1 MQHLAVTVDYAG
13 APGTRARPLSSGG
26 SAASM
31 PTWPSSAASPAVFS
45 AFGCDAGT
53 KNQPPMFVSGLQS
66 TDAKIPTDYSCPSLG
81 PCEIV
86 LYARDFVYP
95 YTGQVPGAAPAESR
109 DEITIEAALGFPRL
123 QPGML
128 IQLDGRPCIGFGAL
142 QCIYKLPPSSTGG
155 LASGSEQS
163 QATYAGPPDESGGR
177 IVGSTI
183 VRCFTAL
190 DLHAPSAAPAKKSC
204 HSAPLCI
211 TIRIEPV
218 ASIRGVLDKIFFPSG
233 VVPTAPRARLDVGRD
248 ADQSVEIH
256 VDWTPQV
263 RHPTNDSETARTRYT
278 WSGCSRGA
286 CVMRLPAGVSTNS
299 GFSPDRSVDLCSAH
313 PQFLGIRTRLRQGVQ
328 QEDLHGGSRRR
339 GGRYRRGSR
348 PLLPS

>member
-1 MQHLAVTVDYAG
+1 
-13 APGTRARPLSSGG
+13 
-26 SAASM
+26 
-31 PTWPSSAASPAVFS
+31 
-45 AFGCDAGT
+45 
-53 KNQPPMFVSGLQS
+53 MFVSGLQS
-66 TDAKIPTDYSCPSLG
+66 IDAKIPTDYTCPSLG
-81 PCEIV
+81 PCEVV

-95 YTGQVPGAAPAESR
+95 YTGQNPGAAPAESR
-109 DEITIEAALGFPRL
+109 DEITIEAAMGFPRL

-128 IQLDGRPCIGFGAL
+128 TQLDGRACVGFGAL
-142 QCIYKLPPSSTGG
+142 QCVYKLPPNSTGG
-155 LASGSEQS
+155 LASGSERS
-163 QATYAGPPDESGGR
+163 QEAHAAPADESGGR

-211 TIRIEPV
+211 KIRIEPV

-263 RHPTNDSETARTRYT
+263 RHPTVNSETARPRY
-278 WSGCSRGA
+278 SRGA
-286 CVMRLPAGVSTNS
+286 CALPADISAHS
-299 GFSPDRSVDLCSAH
+299 EFSPDSSVDL
-313 PQFLGIRTRLRQGVQ
+313 
-328 QEDLHGGSRRR
+328 
-339 GGRYRRGSR
+339 
-348 PLLPS
+348 